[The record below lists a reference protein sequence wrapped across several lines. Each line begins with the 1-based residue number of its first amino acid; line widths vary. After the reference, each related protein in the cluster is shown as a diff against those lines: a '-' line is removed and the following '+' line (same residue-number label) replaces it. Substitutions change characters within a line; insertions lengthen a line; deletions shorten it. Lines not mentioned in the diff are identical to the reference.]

1 MDRLIV
7 ISNREPYVHE
17 YNGEHIDCSVPTGG
31 VVAAI
36 DPVMQAAKGTWIAWG
51 SGDADQDCSD
61 AKGCVRVPPTAPQY
75 TLRRIWLTQKE
86 VNDYYLGFSNRV
98 IWPVCHLFQENA
110 QFKKN
115 YWEVYKSVNQK
126 FAEAAA
132 EELEAGGRV
141 FIQDVHFS
149 LVPDLLR
156 KKVPEAA
163 IALFWHIP
171 FPAAETFSCIPWRK
185 ELLTGLLSADMLG
198 FHTKAHADNFISTV
212 CREFPQAEVKDNVIN
227 YNERKTKIAAIPIG
241 IDYETYAKSGSA
253 PHILKGAEATRK
265 SINAE
270 RIILGVDR
278 LDYTKGIL
286 NRFLA
291 FERYLEAN
299 PRARGKVSFIQIA
312 SPTRVNINEYKEMK
326 RHVEETVGRIN
337 GRFQTPSWTPIIYI
351 NRKIEEDKLLMLY
364 KIADVAMVT
373 PVIDGM
379 NLVAKEYVAVN
390 EKGVLILSE
399 FAGAS
404 EGMKDAIV
412 VNPYDIEAMGKAIQ
426 KALRM
431 KQREQINHCQKLRRE
446 VQEHD
451 IFWWLDEFFR
461 QWEAGC

>member
-75 TLRRIWLTQKE
+75 TLRRIWLTKKQ

-312 SPTRVNINEYKEMK
+312 SPTRVNINEYIEMK

-431 KQREQINHCQKLRRE
+431 KQREKINHCQKLRRE

>member
-431 KQREQINHCQKLRRE
+431 KQREKINHCQKLRRE

>member
-431 KQREQINHCQKLRRE
+431 KQKEKINHCQKLRRE

>member
-337 GRFQTPSWTPIIYI
+337 GRFQTPSWTPII
-351 NRKIEEDKLLMLY
+351 
-364 KIADVAMVT
+364 
-373 PVIDGM
+373 
-379 NLVAKEYVAVN
+379 
-390 EKGVLILSE
+390 
-399 FAGAS
+399 
-404 EGMKDAIV
+404 
-412 VNPYDIEAMGKAIQ
+412 
-426 KALRM
+426 
-431 KQREQINHCQKLRRE
+431 
-446 VQEHD
+446 
-451 IFWWLDEFFR
+451 
-461 QWEAGC
+461 

>member
-431 KQREQINHCQKLRRE
+431 KQREKINHCQKLRRE
-446 VQEHD
+446 VQDHD
-451 IFWWLDEFFR
+451 NFWWLDEFFR

>member
-17 YNGEHIDCSVPTGG
+17 YNGERIDCSVPTGG

-61 AKGCVRVPPTAPQY
+61 SKGCVRVPPEDPKY

-115 YWEVYKSVNQK
+115 YWETYKSVNMK
-126 FAEAAA
+126 FADAAA
-132 EELEAGGRV
+132 EELEKGGRV

-149 LVPDLLR
+149 LVPDMLR
-156 KKVPEAA
+156 NKVPDAA

-171 FPAAETFSCIPWRK
+171 FPAAETFSCIPWRSD
-185 ELLTGLLSADMLG
+185 LLKGLLSADMLG
-198 FHTKAHADNFISTV
+198 FHTKAHAENFIATV
-212 CREFPQAEVKDNVIN
+212 CREFPQAEVNNKVIS
-227 YNERKTKIAAIPIG
+227 YNGRKTKVAAIPIG
-241 IDYETYAKSGSA
+241 IDYETYTKNGSTQS
-253 PHILKGAEATRK
+253 IIKGAEATRK

-291 FERYLEAN
+291 FERYLEAS
-299 PRARGKVSFIQIA
+299 PRAREKVSFIQVA
-312 SPTRVNINEYKEMK
+312 SPTRVNINEYREMK
-326 RHVEETVGRIN
+326 RKIEESVGRIN

-351 NRKIEEDKLLMLY
+351 NRKINEDKLLMLY
-364 KIADVAMVT
+364 RIADVAMVT

-412 VNPYDIEAMGKAIQ
+412 VNPYDIESMAKAIQ

-431 KQREQINHCQKLRRE
+431 KQREKTNHCSKLRKE
-446 VQEHD
+446 VKDHD

-461 QWEAGC
+461 QWESDY

>member
-431 KQREQINHCQKLRRE
+431 KREKINHCQKLRRE

>member
-1 MDRLIV
+1 MDRLIA

-431 KQREQINHCQKLRRE
+431 KQREKINHCQKLRRE